1 MTDLVA
7 GTDALRRAPLGDLL
21 EADLPTRLAA
31 LEALGGAIA
40 AGDLQAERDRY
51 SGPELGMASAR
62 VHKLFARLTGKQYQW
77 LTVEEADGRWATAAF
92 RPRTYATYVA
102 RTHGISYANARRAV
116 RLAHQLRDAIPCF
129 GAALREGR
137 IGPDHVDA
145 LATTA
150 LTSPT
155 RVAALA
161 ERLTLDGPD
170 AEGASADGTD
180 DDAEGPGSGHDE
192 AAATEPTHTVEEYL
206 LVQAQDMRVDEV
218 RRLGKYFAQV
228 ADPEADERG
237 YRRTKEREFVE
248 LARTLD
254 GWHLSGFLTEE
265 NGRLVRAA
273 MDAVMTPPAPDDQRT
288 GDQRRAQALADI
300 AHLVLDKGLA
310 GTHASVRPHLGV
322 LIGPTD
328 LDRLL
333 RQAREGTA
341 APVGRSGVQPGACPT
356 PSGTRHW
363 DTVPLGNLV
372 GIDWAKQL
380 RSRPSAFDDGTG
392 PVPPAL
398 LRRLATCGD
407 LYRVLFSPE
416 GEVINLGRSRRL
428 FTPAQRRALIARD
441 QGCTWPGCTAPPA
454 ICESHH
460 ARVHWAD
467 GGLTDLNN
475 GALLCYHHHAV
486 VDARTITMT
495 RQNGTWIF
503 TRADGTIINTNL
515 SPPADHPPWPDTG

>member
-1 MTDLVA
+1 MTDTTISADLLHE
-7 GTDALRRAPLGDLL
+7 TRLGELL

-40 AGDLQAERDRY
+40 AGDVQDERDQC
-51 SGPELGMASAR
+51 SGVELGVASAR
-62 VHKLFARLTGKQYQW
+62 VQKLFARLSGKQYQW
-77 LTVEEADGRWATAAF
+77 LSVEEADGRWATSAL
-92 RPRTYATYVA
+92 RPRTYASHVA

-116 RLAHQLRDAIPCF
+116 RLARQLRDDIPCF
-129 GAALREGR
+129 GAALRAGT

-161 ERLTLDGPD
+161 EPLTLDQPE
-170 AEGASADGTD
+170 AENDSTGDTG
-180 DDAEGPGSGHDE
+180 E
-192 AAATEPTHTVEEYL
+192 AAGSESTPTVEEYL
-206 LVQAQDMRVDEV
+206 LAQAQDMRVDEV
-218 RRLGKYFAQV
+218 RRLGKYFAHV

-237 YRRTKEREFVE
+237 YRKAKEREFVE
-248 LARTLD
+248 LVRTLD

-288 GDQRRAQALADI
+288 GDQRRAQALADL

-322 LIGPTD
+322 LINPTD

-333 RQAREGTA
+333 RQAKEGTTP
-341 APVGRSGVQPGACPT
+341 PVGGSGPVGPSSTCPT
-356 PSGTRHW
+356 PAGTSHW
-363 DTVPLGNLV
+363 DTVPLTDLI
-372 GIDWAKQL
+372 GIDWTTQL
-380 RSRPSAFDDGTG
+380 RNRPPTFDDGTG

-441 QGCTWPGCTAPPA
+441 QGCTWPGCTAPPV

-460 ARVHWAD
+460 ARIHWAD
-467 GGLTDLNN
+467 GGPTNVSN

-486 VDARTITMT
+486 VDARTIAMT

-503 TRADGTIINTNL
+503 TREDGTTINTDL
-515 SPPADHPPWPDTG
+515 DPPTDHPVWPDTG